1 MKGILV
7 DSLTHES
14 EPYATI
20 RITLDKSPEKP
31 VRMNVTDAKGK
42 FQEKLPQTGNYT
54 LQITSVGKRTVVRRF
69 TITNN
74 QRVADLGT
82 LYTCDDTQML
92 KGVEVVA
99 QKPLVKAEIDKISYS
114 IEDDPDSKT
123 NTTLEMLRKVPL
135 VTVDGED
142 NIQSTAPAISTHLN
156 LLMFRFVEDKISA
169 SISWFVINF
178 PKNRMVSYKTSKFRL
193 HVIYL
198 LCVQFV
204 FVLFY
209 K

>member
-1 MKGILV
+1 MKHKILAQFTGICTFLILSICNVHAQFSVKGTLV

-82 LYTCDDTQML
+82 LYTCDDAQML

-114 IEDDPDSKT
+114 IEDDPDSKPIPPSKCCERYRSSPSMER
-123 NTTLEMLRKVPL
+123 TTYK
-135 VTVDGED
+135 
-142 NIQSTAPAISTHLN
+142 STAPAISRY
-156 LLMFRFVEDKISA
+156 M
-169 SISWFVINF
+169 
-178 PKNRMVSYKTSKFRL
+178 
-193 HVIYL
+193 
-198 LCVQFV
+198 
-204 FVLFY
+204 
-209 K
+209 